1 MGERELEFSV
11 EYWRDRANFF
21 EDVLNDMKAHKI
33 ELRDS
38 FIERLENEN
47 AELKGILIKF
57 TEAITAQL
65 KNRTD
70 EVIPKDSDAASYV
83 KAYQSRRIRIEDLNL
98 SARCAGVL
106 IRGEGLKTLGQ
117 LCRYTESDL
126 LRLPNFGRR
135 SLNEIK
141 EILYAHGLSLKPNIW
156 RD

>member
-1 MGERELEFSV
+1 MSERELEFSI

-21 EDVLNDMKAHKI
+21 EDALNDMKAHKI

-47 AELKGILIKF
+47 AELKSILVKF

-70 EVIPKDSDAASYV
+70 EVIPKDSDVASYV

-98 SARCAGVL
+98 SVRCAGVL

>member
-1 MGERELEFSV
+1 MAKELEFSL

-21 EDVLNDMKAHKI
+21 EDVLSELKEQRA
-33 ELRDS
+33 ELRNS

-47 AELKGILIKF
+47 AELKGILVKL

-65 KNRTD
+65 KYRTD

-83 KAYQSRRIRIEDLNL
+83 KAYQSRRILLETLDLSVR
-98 SARCAGVL
+98 SANAL
-106 IRGEGLKTLGQ
+106 KNENLKTLGQ
-117 LCRYTESDL
+117 LCRYTEADL
-126 LRLPNFGRR
+126 LRIPNFGRR

-141 EILYAHGLSLKPNIW
+141 EVLYAHGLSLKPMG

>member
-1 MGERELEFSV
+1 MAKELEFSL

-21 EDVLNDMKAHKI
+21 EDVLNELKGQRV
-33 ELRDS
+33 ELRNS

-47 AELKGILIKF
+47 AELKGIMVKL

-65 KNRTD
+65 KYRTD

-83 KAYQSRRIRIEDLNL
+83 KAYQSRRIRIDTLSLSVRSANALNNENL
-98 SARCAGVL
+98 T
-106 IRGEGLKTLGQ
+106 TLGQ
-117 LCRYTESDL
+117 LCRYTEADL
-126 LRLPNFGRR
+126 LRIPNFGKH

-141 EILYAHGLSLKPNIW
+141 EVLYAHGLSLKPMG